1 MLAILPEQVKMDAAV
16 AEYPPEQAE
25 GSLLSIEGK
34 LSFGWATR
42 DLSKSGVVGD
52 PTVATKEKGDR
63 ILESVSDGWVQV
75 IKDVYA
81 FQKPQPQ

>member
-1 MLAILPEQVKMDAAV
+1 
-16 AEYPPEQAE
+16 
-25 GSLLSIEGK
+25 
-34 LSFGWATR
+34 
-42 DLSKSGVVGD
+42 VVGD